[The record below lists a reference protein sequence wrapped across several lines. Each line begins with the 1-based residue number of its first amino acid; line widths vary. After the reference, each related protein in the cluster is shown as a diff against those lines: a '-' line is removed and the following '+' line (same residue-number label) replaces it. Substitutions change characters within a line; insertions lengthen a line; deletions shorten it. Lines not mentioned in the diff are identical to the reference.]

1 MPDYVKLQYEFV
13 IWCSY
18 TEKMNAIVEKLIYSE
33 GSYWGEDG
41 KFKFRTQIDNYTDA
55 SEINVNSERIIKTT
69 FSVTMNGYLLQKSL
83 VVVTTQKQLT
93 PKRH

>member
-1 MPDYVKLQYEFV
+1 
-13 IWCSY
+13 
-18 TEKMNAIVEKLIYSE
+18 MNAIIEKLIYSE

-69 FSVTMNGYLLQKSL
+69 FSVTMNGYLLPEEFSK
-83 VVVTTQKQLT
+83 VVTTQKQLT
-93 PKRH
+93 PKE